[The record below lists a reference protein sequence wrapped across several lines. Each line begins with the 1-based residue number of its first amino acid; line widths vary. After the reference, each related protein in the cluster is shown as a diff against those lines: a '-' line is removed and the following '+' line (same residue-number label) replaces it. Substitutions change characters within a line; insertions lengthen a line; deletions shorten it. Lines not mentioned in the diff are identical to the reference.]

1 MLRFF
6 KKHKILA
13 ILLIIVL
20 LWGIVFM
27 CEYRR
32 SSWYSE
38 EQHIKRLNKRVEN
51 RYKNWNYLN
60 GEHYESFKIY
70 PLYDKNDELK
80 YFLVEF
86 EPFGF
91 TFICIKEYE
100 LNTQLIVAFRKS
112 MYKVSSPLYSNE
124 RPCYPF
130 LATPS
135 SEDIPIFDENGN
147 RIEFVK
153 SPYYES
159 GNINGKKYFIP
170 SKIRAYCICAVKQGN
185 KFINV
190 INGKPI
196 DMNGDNSYFE
206 QAKIYAPF
214 FVGKAV
220 DLW

>member
-51 RYKNWNYLN
+51 GYKNWNYLN

-70 PLYDKNDELK
+70 PLYDENDTLK

-86 EPFGF
+86 EPLGF
-91 TFICIKEYE
+91 TFVRVNEYE
-100 LNTQLIVAFRKS
+100 LNRQFIGFFRKS
-112 MYKVSSPLYSNE
+112 MYTKGRLYRDDLPYTPFVETLSSVE
-124 RPCYPF
+124 M
-130 LATPS
+130 
-135 SEDIPIFDENGN
+135 PILDENKN
-147 RIEFVK
+147 KVEFVK
-153 SPYYES
+153 SPYYV
-159 GNINGKKYFIP
+159 GGYINEKKYFINCKT
-170 SKIRAYCICAVKQGN
+170 SGYYICAVKRGDN
-185 KFINV
+185 FVNAV
-190 INGKPI
+190 DGKPFDI
-196 DMNGDNSYFE
+196 NGDNSYYE
-206 QAKIYAPF
+206 QVKIYTSF
-214 FVGKAV
+214 FACREY

>member
-1 MLRFF
+1 MLKFF
-6 KKHKILA
+6 KRHKILA

-51 RYKNWNYLN
+51 SYKNWNYLN

-70 PLYDKNDELK
+70 PLYEKDDTLR

-91 TFICIKEYE
+91 TCIYINKYE
-100 LNTQLIVAFRKS
+100 LNRQLLLFFRKS
-112 MYKVSSPLYSNE
+112 MYTEGDLYRDEYPCSPLVEVPYKG
-124 RPCYPF
+124 
-130 LATPS
+130 
-135 SEDIPIFDENGN
+135 DKPILNENGN
-147 RIEFVK
+147 KVEFVR
-153 SPYYES
+153 SPYYVS
-159 GNINGKKYFIP
+159 GHINEKKYFIHCG
-170 SKIRAYCICAVKQGN
+170 SGAYYICAIKQGN
-185 KFINV
+185 EFINTV
-190 INGKPI
+190 DGNIV
-196 DMNGDNSYFE
+196 DLDNEESLNE
-206 QAKIYAPF
+206 QAKIAMPF
-214 FVGKAV
+214 FACKEF

>member
-1 MLRFF
+1 MLKFF
-6 KKHKILA
+6 KRHKILA

-70 PLYDKNDELK
+70 PLYDENDELK

-112 MYKVSSPLYSNE
+112 MYKVSLLYRDE
-124 RPCYPF
+124 YPCCPVVGVPYN
-130 LATPS
+130 
-135 SEDIPIFDENGN
+135 DDKPILDENGN
-147 RIEFVK
+147 RVKLVK
-153 SPYYES
+153 SPYYV
-159 GNINGKKYFIP
+159 NGHIKERKYFIRCA
-170 SKIRAYCICAVKQGN
+170 SGAYYVCAIKQGDE
-185 KFINV
+185 FINV
-190 INGKPI
+190 IDGKPVNV
-196 DMNGDNSYFE
+196 NGDSSYHD
-206 QAKIYAPF
+206 QAKIFAVFY
-214 FVGKAV
+214 VGKGV

>member
-70 PLYDKNDELK
+70 PLYEKDDTLR

-91 TFICIKEYE
+91 TCIYINKYE
-100 LNTQLIVAFRKS
+100 LNRQFLLFFRKS
-112 MYKVSSPLYSNE
+112 MYTEGSLYYDEYLCSPYIHTSSSG
-124 RPCYPF
+124 
-130 LATPS
+130 
-135 SEDIPIFDENGN
+135 DDPILDDNGKK
-147 RIEFVK
+147 IEFVK
-153 SPYYES
+153 SPYYLS
-159 GNINGKKYFIP
+159 GNIDEKKYFIECAP
-170 SKIRAYCICAVKQGN
+170 GDFICAIKQGDE
-185 KFINV
+185 FINV
-190 INGKPI
+190 IDGKRFNLS
-196 DMNGDNSYFE
+196 DSNSFDE
-206 QAKIYAPF
+206 QVKIFMGF
-214 FVGKAV
+214 FGYRGF